1 MGWVSTWWDSRA
13 VSEEEQLSICGHVCG
28 CVCVRVCVRV
38 HVCMLLHGSLPP
50 LPSSVFCVWLCYLSP
65 HQLWMAG
72 EASGQE
78 YVLTTVFCIG
88 NRQNVAGRRPWG
100 ERCWSRQETGGK
112 EKRLK
117 RERRGK
123 RPSALGD
130 VSGGRGAY
138 EVDFRVGLLAWKWCS
153 LLPDS
158 PLKATCLFSYLLL
171 TAPHHYHHF
180 FFSFWL
186 TSCWL
191 PYIKEKKANHSFHYF
206 LLPVSVLWSC
216 MVITLNCKEWVTS
229 FPPPGRDI
237 RRGLLGRG

>member
-1 MGWVSTWWDSRA
+1 MGWVGTWWDSRA

-28 CVCVRVCVRV
+28 GVCVRVCVRV

-112 EKRLK
+112 EKKTKTGKERKKTICIRRCQWGPGCIWSRFQGGAACLK
-117 RERRGK
+117 M
-123 RPSALGD
+123 ALSSSWLSPESYLF
-130 VSGGRGAY
+130 V
-138 EVDFRVGLLAWKWCS
+138 FLLAANC
-153 LLPDS
+153 PS
-158 PLKATCLFSYLLL
+158 PLPPFFFFFLAYLLL
-171 TAPHHYHHF
+171 TALY
-180 FFSFWL
+180 
-186 TSCWL
+186 
-191 PYIKEKKANHSFHYF
+191 
-206 LLPVSVLWSC
+206 
-216 MVITLNCKEWVTS
+216 
-229 FPPPGRDI
+229 
-237 RRGLLGRG
+237 